1 MATNYNSLKM
11 DVFKIHAITSGN
23 LNTCYLVSTEVSDLW
38 PVDDVTIHA
47 ESL

>member
-1 MATNYNSLKM
+1 M
-11 DVFKIHAITSGN
+11 DVFKIHAMYFEQVTSGDV
-23 LNTCYLVSTEVSDLW
+23 NTCYLVSTEVSDLW